1 MAKVESNSQVVVAVT
16 NDCTQQVVEAK
27 IARMESAA
35 VEMIA
40 SNSAAFEGRIVSR
53 GSAAAVEKL
62 ADN

>member
-1 MAKVESNSQVVVAVT
+1 MVVAVT

-27 IARMESAA
+27 IAHMESAA

-40 SNSAAFEGRIVSR
+40 SNSAAFEERIVNR
-53 GSAAAVEKL
+53 GSAAAAAAVEKL